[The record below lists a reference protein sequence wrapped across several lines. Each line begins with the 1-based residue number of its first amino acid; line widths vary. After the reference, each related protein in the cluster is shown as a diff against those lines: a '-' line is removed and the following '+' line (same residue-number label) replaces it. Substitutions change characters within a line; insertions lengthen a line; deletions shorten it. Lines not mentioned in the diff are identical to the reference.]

1 MRKRASANKDR
12 KRAAAIV
19 ARLLTIKRQPFG
31 CLFALDYSGR
41 LLLLLS
47 RLDRGQCDGIDDIV
61 YQRATGQV
69 VDRLAHT
76 LQHRPDGDQ
85 VGRALYRFVRGVTG
99 VQIRKMN
106 TVARPATGEFGALD
120 FATSAITAASYCSGP
135 SIIRSGRF
143 SCARRSLRGLSRH
156 RYPRRRYRW
165 SRRASPRAVRCRRQ
179 SRIQRTE

>member
-12 KRAAAIV
+12 KRATAIV
-19 ARLLTIKRQPFG
+19 ARLLTTKGSHSAAF
-31 CLFALDYSGR
+31 CFDHSGR

-99 VQIRKMN
+99 VQIREDEHG
-106 TVARPATGEFGALD
+106 R
-120 FATSAITAASYCSGP
+120 AASY
-135 SIIRSGRF
+135 R
-143 SCARRSLRGLSRH
+143 
-156 RYPRRRYRW
+156 
-165 SRRASPRAVRCRRQ
+165 
-179 SRIQRTE
+179 